1 MVTKVIIDGTHYNDY
16 VTGYYGGNVGN
27 FTAIAGAK
35 NVKVEVVTDE
45 ITPEMLANCAL
56 LVISAPAKKSGTA
69 NAGDYTVSHF
79 EDSFIQMVKDYT
91 DNGGTLITCGIA
103 DYQDSTSGQ
112 TATEMNKLLAAI
124 GASTRLNSDEA
135 YDETN
140 NGGQPYRLYLK
151 GTYNKDSR
159 YLRGASEEQEY
170 SAYSG
175 CTVALDA
182 DAVTAGRAEALV
194 SGYDTT
200 YSIDCKDDA
209 GNRVTGSPT
218 YVEKGNMVALAH
230 ETLGSGA
237 NVFVAGTVFISDF
250 EVKAEL
256 DNIWDLHT

>member
-1 MVTKVIIDGTHYNDY
+1 M
-16 VTGYYGGNVGN
+16 TGYYGGNVGN

-151 GTYNKDSR
+151 GIYNKDSR

-182 DAVTAGRAEALV
+182 DEIGRASCRE
-194 SGYDTT
+194 
-200 YSIDCKDDA
+200 
-209 GNRVTGSPT
+209 RV
-218 YVEKGNMVALAH
+218 
-230 ETLGSGA
+230 
-237 NVFVAGTVFISDF
+237 
-250 EVKAEL
+250 
-256 DNIWDLHT
+256 

>member
-1 MVTKVIIDGTHYNDY
+1 MTAVVHATMNGVQKVYKSVLKLSYATTEMVTKVIIDGTHYNDY

-159 YLRGASEEQEY
+159 YLRGRKRGAGVQCVQRMY
-170 SAYSG
+170 RGAG
-175 CTVALDA
+175 C
-182 DAVTAGRAEALV
+182 GWR
-194 SGYDTT
+194 
-200 YSIDCKDDA
+200 
-209 GNRVTGSPT
+209 
-218 YVEKGNMVALAH
+218 
-230 ETLGSGA
+230 
-237 NVFVAGTVFISDF
+237 
-250 EVKAEL
+250 
-256 DNIWDLHT
+256 

>member
-1 MVTKVIIDGTHYNDY
+1 MSTGSYSFDYTYDGVGSMEMTAVVHATMNGVQKVYKSVLKLSYATTEMVTKVIIDGTHYNDY

-79 EDSFIQMVKDYT
+79 EDSFLQMVKAYT

-124 GASTRLNSDEA
+124 GGIDQIKQRRGVRRDEQRRTA
-135 YDETN
+135 VPLISERN
-140 NGGQPYRLYLK
+140 LQQGFQISARRKRGAGVQCVQRMYR
-151 GTYNKDSR
+151 GAGCGCGDSR
-159 YLRGASEEQEY
+159 TCG
-170 SAYSG
+170 SA
-175 CTVALDA
+175 CE
-182 DAVTAGRAEALV
+182 R
-194 SGYDTT
+194 
-200 YSIDCKDDA
+200 I
-209 GNRVTGSPT
+209 
-218 YVEKGNMVALAH
+218 
-230 ETLGSGA
+230 
-237 NVFVAGTVFISDF
+237 
-250 EVKAEL
+250 
-256 DNIWDLHT
+256 

>member
-1 MVTKVIIDGTHYNDY
+1 MGDKGYHRRNHYNDY

-56 LVISAPAKKSGTA
+56 LVISAPAKKAGTA

-151 GTYNKDSR
+151 GTYNKGFEISARRKRGAGVQCVQRMYRGAGCGCGDSR
-159 YLRGASEEQEY
+159 TCG
-170 SAYSG
+170 SA
-175 CTVALDA
+175 CE
-182 DAVTAGRAEALV
+182 R
-194 SGYDTT
+194 
-200 YSIDCKDDA
+200 I
-209 GNRVTGSPT
+209 
-218 YVEKGNMVALAH
+218 
-230 ETLGSGA
+230 
-237 NVFVAGTVFISDF
+237 
-250 EVKAEL
+250 
-256 DNIWDLHT
+256 